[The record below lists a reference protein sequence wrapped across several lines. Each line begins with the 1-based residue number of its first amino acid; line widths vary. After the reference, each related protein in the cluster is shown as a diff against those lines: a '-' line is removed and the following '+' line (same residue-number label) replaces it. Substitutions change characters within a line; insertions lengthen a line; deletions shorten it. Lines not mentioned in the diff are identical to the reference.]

1 MSIKGSRTTSDYLNF
16 DELTMKANKM
26 IKLGKSPRLSFLVVV
41 GINTGL
47 RISDMLKLTFEDLEQ
62 DSIDILEGKTGK
74 KRTVRINGNIHEA
87 LVLLKSKTR
96 ITCGKVFLS
105 KNNTPYSI
113 QYINKWL
120 KLNFKSGKLR
130 CSTHSLRK
138 TFARTIFE
146 RSKDQMKT
154 LNILSEIFN
163 HSSPAITRIY
173 LGFRQEE
180 INDIY
185 MSL

>member
-1 MSIKGSRTTSDYLNF
+1 MSIKGSRTTSDYYNF
-16 DELTMKANKM
+16 DELTMKG
-26 IKLGKSPRLSFLVVV
+26 IKIIKQGDSPRLGFLVIV

-47 RISDMLKLTFEDLEQ
+47 RISDILKLTFEDLEQ

-74 KRTVRINGNIHEA
+74 KRTVRMNGNIHEA
-87 LVLLKSKTR
+87 LVILKSKTR
-96 ITCGKVFLS
+96 ITSGMVFLS

-138 TFARTIFE
+138 TFARTIIT
-146 RSKDQMKT
+146 RSANQMQT
-154 LNILSEIFN
+154 LNLLSEIFN

-180 INDIY
+180 IDDIY
-185 MSL
+185 LSL

>member
-1 MSIKGSRTTSDYLNF
+1 MSIKGSTTTSDYLNF
-16 DELTMKANKM
+16 DELTMKALKM
-26 IKLGKSPRLSFLVVV
+26 IKQGKSSKLNFLTIV

-47 RISDMLKLTFEDLEQ
+47 RISDILKLTFEDLEQ
-62 DSIDILEGKTGK
+62 DSINIFEGKTGK
-74 KRTVRINGNIHEA
+74 KRTVRINGNIHQA
-87 LVLLKSKTR
+87 LVLIKSQTR
-96 ITCGKVFLS
+96 ITSGRVFLS
-105 KNNTPYSI
+105 KHNTPYTI

-154 LNILSEIFN
+154 LNLLSEIFN

-173 LGFRQEE
+173 LGFRQQE
-180 INDIY
+180 IDDIY
-185 MSL
+185 LSL